1 MSRRVLRVALAAL
14 VLAYAPGP
22 QALGAFAQAVHTAP
36 VAANSGIV
44 SIIPI
49 LQTARPLVG
58 GTAAPVLPA
67 LTLPTAGLQVLPG
80 VRAAV
85 PAAKNAAAIVRAFV
99 PSSSANA
106 AAVKNGDP
114 THPQPSL
121 VPNIRTSSVRDVPK
135 LRRAVVWDER
145 EGERSA
151 GLAAMAVLE
160 TGTRELAA
168 AKTSTARSSTLSALF
183 EGMRRGAAEV
193 EPVAGAESKGIPALA
208 PASSLSRLREREGE
222 RGSGRVQ
229 ADAAAPS
236 SKLGA
241 TLKAAAK
248 WALPII
254 ALTAVVYSLDFATK
268 ALAVKYLFSVFHE
281 CAWRAPL
288 MMGIIPY
295 ITGLAFYARGTLGAS
310 REVWRWSAKRVKEG
324 RLGFYKERISGL
336 DEMAA
341 EHPSLKGTVRLY
353 DIAIALMLA
362 GLFGNGLDAIRLG
375 GALDWIPLG
384 RSIINLADVALLCGL
399 AFFQMASAFF
409 AKARAAHAKKEPLQF
424 DGSMFL
430 GLPILGFFLSWA
442 LGSAP
447 TDEVLNL
454 ALSHLGWVYVMG
466 FSMLLGISRF
476 LAALVLGPRVR
487 RYRAESGVPR

>member
-1 MSRRVLRVALAAL
+1 MSRRVLRAALAAL

-22 QALGAFAQAVHTAP
+22 QALGVFAQAVHTAP
-36 VAANSGIV
+36 VAANGGAV
-44 SIIPI
+44 AAVPI

-58 GTAAPVLPA
+58 VSAAPVLPA
-67 LTLPTAGLQVLPG
+67 LTLPTAGLQSLPVVRGAAPSAGQG
-80 VRAAV
+80 VA
-85 PAAKNAAAIVRAFV
+85 AAKNAAAVVRAFV
-99 PSSSANA
+99 PA
-106 AAVKNGDP
+106 ASVKAAMVKGGDP
-114 THPQPSL
+114 ALSLPSL
-121 VPNIRTSSVRDVPK
+121 K
-135 LRRAVVWDER
+135 K
-145 EGERSA
+145 EGERNDRRSA
-151 GLAAMAVLE
+151 ETVMGALE
-160 TGTRELAA
+160 TGTRELSS
-168 AKTSTARSSTLSALF
+168 AKTSTARASTLSALF
-183 EGMRRGAAEV
+183 EGMRRGAADA
-193 EPVAGAESKGIPALA
+193 EPVSGAESKRPSALA

-222 RGSGRVQ
+222 RGGGRVQ
-229 ADAAAPS
+229 ADAAAP

-248 WALPII
+248 WALPIV
-254 ALTAVVYSLDFATK
+254 ALAAVVYALDFATK
-268 ALAVKYLFSVFHE
+268 ALAIKFLFSVFHE

-310 REVWRWSAKRVKEG
+310 REVWRWSAKRVKDG
-324 RLGFYKERISGL
+324 RFGFYKERISGL

-384 RSIINLADVALLCGL
+384 RSIINLADVALLSGL

-487 RYRAESGVPR
+487 RYRAESGVRR